1 MKKAITIIAVVAA
14 VVIII
19 NVLFWGGWPRGLV
32 GSGNLETE
40 AYAFAN
46 FTEVEISDTF
56 EFEIEQSSS
65 YSINVTT
72 DDNVMDYVQVSQE
85 GQTLKIGLR
94 TGLRIGSVTLSI
106 GFGIFPRL
114 ESVTLKASVTM
125 PQLRELTVS
134 GASRGTVSEFSST
147 EDLNVK
153 VSGASRV
160 TGDITAGDAAIDV
173 SGASRVTGDITAGNV
188 EFGISGAS
196 TIQLE
201 GSADDMVASVSGAS
215 HLNLDAFT
223 LNNADVNFSGASSG
237 TVNLNGRLDANL
249 SGAST
254 LWYIGEPT
262 MGDINTS
269 GASTISKK

>member
-1 MKKAITIIAVVAA
+1 MNKTIIIVIAIVVVAA
-14 VVIII
+14 AISTVVA
-19 NVLFWGGWPRGLV
+19 LRGWPGGLV

-40 AYAFAN
+40 EYAFTD
-46 FTEVEISDTF
+46 FTEVEISSAF
-56 EFEIEQSSS
+56 EFEIDQSGS
-65 YSINVTT
+65 YSINVTA
-72 DDNVMDYVQVSQE
+72 DDNVMDYVQVSQD

-94 TGLRIGSVTLSI
+94 RFISIGPVTL
-106 GFGIFPRL
+106 R
-114 ESVTLKASVTM
+114 ASVTM
-125 PQLRELTVS
+125 PQLHGLTAS
-134 GASRGTVSEFSST
+134 GASRGTVSDFSST
-147 EDLNVK
+147 EDLEIK
-153 VSGASRV
+153 LSGASRV
-160 TGDITAGDAAIDV
+160 TGDIAAGD
-173 SGASRVTGDITAGNV
+173 V

-201 GSADDMVASVSGAS
+201 GSANDIDANVSGAS
-215 HLNLDAFT
+215 HFNLDAFT
-223 LNNADVNFSGASSG
+223 VNNADVNFSGASSG